1 MSKIL
6 GINAEDET
14 VNTESEDNVDTTTDI
29 TTDEDTTTETTETKT
44 TDSDEGVLD
53 RFKGKS
59 KQDISKSYE
68 DLEKL
73 HGRQAQEL
81 GELRKLAREWL
92 ELETTKTSKQKKE
105 LTDED
110 FVENPRKA
118 IEDLLDQR
126 LAPVLKN
133 LEGVDKQ
140 LKLSDFES
148 RHPDYRDVATSQD
161 FHEYVNSSAYRK
173 RLYEKADAMDF
184 DAADE
189 LFSMFKEQKKA
200 IEEKAAKREVEKEKE
215 LRKVTSEK
223 GSTSA
228 PSKKKLY
235 KSADLIRMRMRDP
248 EKYWNPAFQAEIME
262 AYKDGRV
269 K

>member
-14 VNTESEDNVDTTTDI
+14 VTTTESEDNVDTTTDT
-29 TTDEDTTTETTETKT
+29 TTDEDTTTTEDTT
-44 TDSDEGVLD
+44 TDEDSGVLD

-59 KQDISKSYE
+59 KQEISKSYE

-81 GELRKLAREWL
+81 GDLRKLAREWL
-92 ELETTKTSKQKKE
+92 ELETKKTSKQKKE

-118 IEDLLDQR
+118 IEDLLDER

-161 FHEYVNSSAYRK
+161 FHDYVNSSAYRK

-200 IEEKAAKREVEKEKE
+200 IEEKTQKREVEKEKE
-215 LRKVTSEK
+215 LRKVASEK

-228 PSKKKLY
+228 PGKKKMY

-248 EKYWNPAFQAEIME
+248 DKYWNPAFQAEIME
-262 AYKDGRV
+262 AYRDGRV